1 MQSFTVAFV
10 FTLLVA
16 VSIAQGLI
24 LVGSSV
30 RIGFHC
36 RRVND
41 TCNQICSQI
50 SKSVCFSE
58 IPTSGMIGQDC
69 TSAGFFREPSDC
81 TRFYRCTDPW
91 GAGNYQKFPFE
102 CPAGTVFDELVGVCN
117 WPQLAAPCGESPP
130 APPAPGPAPLPP
142 PPPPPPGKRA
152 NLLSAIKRSVY
163 QSSIF
168 IAFLVSGTGDDI
180 VVISPTFSF
189 QCTAQGWRHARL
201 HSSLPTTK
209 PEGQ

>member
-1 MQSFTVAFV
+1 MQSFAVAFV

-16 VSIAQGLI
+16 VSIA
-24 LVGSSV
+24 
-30 RIGFHC
+30 
-36 RRVND
+36 
-41 TCNQICSQI
+41 
-50 SKSVCFSE
+50 
-58 IPTSGMIGQDC
+58 QDC

-142 PPPPPPGKRA
+142 PPPPPP
-152 NLLSAIKRSVY
+152 
-163 QSSIF
+163 
-168 IAFLVSGTGDDI
+168 VSGTGDDI

-189 QCTAQGWRHARL
+189 QCTAQGFFEHDSDCSRFWLCRPSPTGTAL
-201 HSSLPTTK
+201 EPSLFRCPVGFLYDDTVRRCIRQEQAAPCDKVPDVGRIALEPAPYQLTVNQL
-209 PEGQ
+209 EAFFYRFRFFRR